1 MVRAFARMNGV
12 IYNFCQKHSPTRGQ
26 NDYTTCIALKVGDI
40 RPKAG
45 QRGCCDVAM
54 MIP

>member
-40 RPKAG
+40 RPKVEG
-45 QRGCCDVAM
+45 DVM
-54 MIP
+54 M

>member
-26 NDYTTCIALKVGDI
+26 NDYIEGWRHQAEGRSKGML
-40 RPKAG
+40 
-45 QRGCCDVAM
+45 
-54 MIP
+54 